1 MPLILDLESRPS
13 VALLEELTAAPPR
26 ALASGD
32 LVAAI
37 RASERILS
45 WLTGLQMRLLAEFAR
60 PGRAGDLSD
69 MVADL
74 TDSPFPTAVTG
85 PHGIDVDLL
94 AAMVADKAADL
105 AAAEVGAALHLS
117 PLTARRRVDRAV
129 ELVTELPETLAALE
143 LGQIDRARAAVIA
156 DTTNGLSPEHRSMV
170 EQQVL
175 PTATD
180 RTPGR
185 LRPIVD
191 RAALA
196 IDPELAERRRKTARI
211 GREVTV
217 TPAADGMAYLRAHL
231 PAEAAATIM
240 TLLDVLAT
248 GPDTPATTAQVGGP
262 LVKDARTVGARRAD
276 ALTDLCDAL
285 LTTGHVDLRGLL
297 DAEPGPASDPKR
309 HGRRPHLII
318 TLPLSALAGLDALPG
333 ELAGHG
339 AITAEVAR
347 ALAAS
352 AASLTTVAIDP
363 ATGTATSVGD
373 HVPIK
378 YRPGQ
383 RLRDRVLI
391 AQDTC
396 RFPGCRQPSRRC
408 DLDHATEFN
417 HTDPTAG
424 GPTSEQNLIPL
435 CRRHHRLKTFTDWTP
450 HPESADGTSGSV
462 GLVTWTSPTGAT
474 YPSPA
479 REFTLPGELTD
490 PTLGHPHPMTGA
502 LDDCPF

>member
-1 MPLILDLESRPS
+1 MWTCSPRWSPT
-13 VALLEELTAAPPR
+13 TAA
-26 ALASGD
+26 G
-32 LVAAI
+32 
-37 RASERILS
+37 
-45 WLTGLQMRLLAEFAR
+45 
-60 PGRAGDLSD
+60 
-69 MVADL
+69 
-74 TDSPFPTAVTG
+74 
-85 PHGIDVDLL
+85 
-94 AAMVADKAADL
+94 L

-117 PLTARRRVDRAV
+117 PVTARRRIDRAV

-156 DTTNGLSPEHRSMV
+156 DTTTGLTPEHRALV
-170 EQQVL
+170 EHQVL
-175 PTATD
+175 PRATD

-185 LRPIVD
+185 LRPVVD

-196 IDPELAERRRKTARI
+196 VDPDLAERRRKSARR

-240 TLLDVLAT
+240 TLLDVLAD
-248 GPDTPATTAQVGGP
+248 GGDQKVLGGVSSAT
-262 LVKDARTVGARRAD
+262 KDPRTVGARRAD
-276 ALTDLCDAL
+276 ALTDICDAL
-285 LTTGHVDLRGLL
+285 LTTGFVDLRGPL
-297 DAEPGPASDPKR
+297 DRDTASDDPKR

-333 ELAGHG
+333 ELTGHG

-352 AASLTTVAIDP
+352 AGSLTTVAIDP
-363 ATGTATSVGD
+363 ATGTAVSVGD
-373 HVPIK
+373 HTQIT
-378 YRPGQ
+378 YRPSQ

-408 DLDHATEFN
+408 DLDHATPFD
-417 HTDPTAG
+417 HADPAAG
-424 GPTSEQNLIPL
+424 GPTSDHNLIPL

-450 HPESADGTSGSV
+450 HPDTTATV
-462 GLVTWTSPTGAT
+462 GVVTWTSPTGAT
-474 YPSPA
+474 HTSPA

-490 PTLGHPHPMTGA
+490 STLGAAAPLSLAGTTTGA
-502 LDDCPF
+502 GDLDGCPF